1 MTMPMLHLVEWRR
14 ASVAAALLSV
24 VSAAPVLA
32 QGAPAWD
39 GGKLFVPAALSTTGA
54 ACESAPG
61 GACASQIKP
70 GKHPVIVFL
79 HGCGGPRS
87 PKTFFDLGAIVVAPN
102 SFASGARCE
111 ADANAIVKLLGKR
124 YEDVKFTAAK
134 LKDASWADPGKLVLA
149 GYSNG
154 AQTTATYP
162 GEEFRAR
169 VIVAWT
175 CNNARRPEQNGIK
188 GKGPVLAV
196 LGTADEFYK
205 KIGLSGD
212 CSAAAKARGETSRS
226 VLIPGGGHEI
236 LDHATTREAVAAFV
250 PVALR

>member
-1 MTMPMLHLVEWRR
+1 MRMLHLAEWRR
-14 ASVAAALLSV
+14 ASVAAVLLSV
-24 VSAAPVLA
+24 VSVPAFA

-39 GGKLFVPAALSTTGA
+39 GGKMFVPAALSTTGA
-54 ACESAPG
+54 ACESVPG

-79 HGCGGPRS
+79 HGCGGPRP

-111 ADANAIVKLLGKR
+111 SDVNAIAKLLVSR
-124 YEDVKFTAAK
+124 YQDVKFAAEK
-134 LKDASWADPGKLVLA
+134 LKGAAWADPNKLILA

-175 CNNARRPEQNGIK
+175 CNNARRPEQNGVK

-212 CSAAAKARGETSRS
+212 CGAAAKARGETSRS
-226 VLIPGGGHEI
+226 VLIPGGSHEI
-236 LDHATTREAVAAFV
+236 LDHPATREAVVAFI
-250 PVALR
+250 PVALK